1 MEYTNYELMKVL
13 ETGIE
18 LSRERNR
25 NRLLDSI
32 LSESMEITNCDAGTL
47 FLYKDEKLYFKLM
60 KTISMNIDKGKDGES
75 IELPPVE
82 MNADNICAYTVL
94 HRTVLNIENVY
105 DNTEFDFEGPRRYD
119 KITGYHTQSMLTIP
133 LLNQDEIV
141 GVLQLINSMDE
152 QGNAI
157 AFEKRVEPII
167 LSLASLAA
175 IAISNIYYMEE
186 IKTQMWS
193 FTEAMAETIDM
204 RTPYNA
210 NHVRM
215 VAYYVEKMADY
226 INVLHEKGIEEEYFS
241 ENRKEQLVLGAL
253 LHDIGKI
260 TVPTKIMNKGTRLEE
275 NLEIIRSRFELFAT
289 RYKVQM
295 LEGRITQDTYDAL
308 IQRLSYIM
316 SLVEE
321 VNTAE
326 CLTDSKMSK
335 LNNVLDAVY
344 VGEEGT
350 IPYFTEEEKKK
361 LLIRRGTSTEEERNI
376 MESHVLMTERILKKV
391 HFNYQYKDTMK
402 WAVQHHEYLDGSGYP
417 RHLKAEEL
425 EMESRMLAVADIC
438 DALLAT
444 DRPYKKPLSRE
455 KAFGIM
461 HEMAKKGK
469 LDEKM
474 VKYLEESF

>member
-1 MEYTNYELMKVL
+1 
-13 ETGIE
+13 
-18 LSRERNR
+18 
-25 NRLLDSI
+25 
-32 LSESMEITNCDAGTL
+32 
-47 FLYKDEKLYFKLM
+47 
-60 KTISMNIDKGKDGES
+60 
-75 IELPPVE
+75 
-82 MNADNICAYTVL
+82 
-94 HRTVLNIENVY
+94 
-105 DNTEFDFEGPRRYD
+105 
-119 KITGYHTQSMLTIP
+119 
-133 LLNQDEIV
+133 
-141 GVLQLINSMDE
+141 
-152 QGNAI
+152 
-157 AFEKRVEPII
+157 
-167 LSLASLAA
+167 
-175 IAISNIYYMEE
+175 
-186 IKTQMWS
+186 
-193 FTEAMAETIDM
+193 
-204 RTPYNA
+204 
-210 NHVRM
+210 M

-361 LLIRRGTSTEEERNI
+361 LLIRRGTLTEERNI

-425 EMESRMLAVADIC
+425 ETESRMLAVADIC

-444 DRPYKKPLSRE
+444 DRPYKNHFHERKPLVLCM
-455 KAFGIM
+455 KWQ
-461 HEMAKKGK
+461 KKENWMK
-469 LDEKM
+469 RW
-474 VKYLEESF
+474 